1 MISTNVRS
9 SLSVVSKYLFSG
21 VLLVLSSL
29 EAQAQTVK
37 TDSLLMRD
45 FSYVMQSDPWLM
57 GNNPSALI
65 RFGSSTLS
73 EATVSMTV
81 GNGGFVNYDQSPHTL
96 TFGASAESVYRLS
109 PRTVVYGRMSYQNES
124 SSNMAGSAFLN
135 TYHLPFDIVEDSLT
149 NEGDEHRDTY
159 HLKGGVGV
167 DIWHGWSVG
176 ASFDF
181 TAANLAKYK
190 DLRHQNKA
198 MDLTFS
204 AGFYLPL
211 GHVSLGANYLYRRST
226 ENIRFKVYGQSDKVY
241 KSLIAYANF
250 MGQVEQFTTN
260 GYTGSNNEQ
269 PLFSARHGACVQLD
283 WRITPQ
289 WQWYHSMMAQYRSG
303 YYGRESAYTIT
314 YMRHHSH
321 IYTYQSRLSYRLS
334 TSLHRMDVSISAE
347 RLENNQN
354 AYLETL
360 NEQGAS
366 QYEYFGAVKTGDK
379 LWVDTHIGY
388 IGDMGIDYELPRWT
402 VATGVNIGHRKQTG
416 YRYPYYRRQQLNQV
430 QGYIDACH
438 RIRLRQGILQ
448 AGLQFAY
455 QKGSGDVYEDLTFA
469 EPSAQQTAPPSMDAY
484 LYRDYEYYTA
494 PQVKVGAAL
503 KYSFVFPQTRMK
515 TYVEGKCTYL
525 KAYNTD
531 AYLKGD
537 AYTTVML
544 IVGVDF

>member
-9 SLSVVSKYLFSG
+9 SLSVVSKFLFSG
-21 VLLVLSSL
+21 ALLVLSSL

-149 NEGDEHRDTY
+149 NEGEEHRDTY

-321 IYTYQSRLSYRLS
+321 IYTYQSRLSYRLP

-388 IGDMGIDYELPRWT
+388 TGDMGIDYELPRWT

-455 QKGSGDVYEDLTFA
+455 QKGSGDVYEDLTFV

-503 KYSFVFPQTRMK
+503 KYSFIFPQTRMK

>member
-9 SLSVVSKYLFSG
+9 SLSVVSKFLFSG
-21 VLLVLSSL
+21 ALLVLSSL

-321 IYTYQSRLSYRLS
+321 IYTYQSRLSYRLP

-388 IGDMGIDYELPRWT
+388 TGDMGIDYELPRWT

-430 QGYIDACH
+430 QGYIDVCH

>member
-9 SLSVVSKYLFSG
+9 SLSVVSKFLFSG
-21 VLLVLSSL
+21 ALLVLSSL
-29 EAQAQTVK
+29 ETQAQTEK

-65 RFGSSTLS
+65 CFGSSTLS

-321 IYTYQSRLSYRLS
+321 IYTYQSRLSYRLP

-388 IGDMGIDYELPRWT
+388 TGDMGIDYELPRWT

-416 YRYPYYRRQQLNQV
+416 YRYPYYRRQRLNQV

>member
-21 VLLVLSSL
+21 ALLVLSSL

-57 GNNPSALI
+57 GNNPSALT

-211 GHVSLGANYLYRRST
+211 GHVSFGANYLYRRST

-321 IYTYQSRLSYRLS
+321 IYTYQSRLSYRLP

-388 IGDMGIDYELPRWT
+388 TGDMGIDYELPRWT

>member
-45 FSYVMQSDPWLM
+45 FSYVMHSDPWLM

-321 IYTYQSRLSYRLS
+321 IYTYQSRLSYRLP

-388 IGDMGIDYELPRWT
+388 TGDMGIDYELPRWT

-416 YRYPYYRRQQLNQV
+416 YRYPYYRRQRLNQV
-430 QGYIDACH
+430 QGYIDACR

>member
-9 SLSVVSKYLFSG
+9 SLSVVSKFLFSG
-21 VLLVLSSL
+21 ALLVLSSL

-45 FSYVMQSDPWLM
+45 FSYVIQSDPWLM

-211 GHVSLGANYLYRRST
+211 GHISLGANYLYRRST

-321 IYTYQSRLSYRLS
+321 IYTYQSRLSYRLP

-388 IGDMGIDYELPRWT
+388 TGDMGIDYELPRWT

-416 YRYPYYRRQQLNQV
+416 YRYPYYRRQRLNQV

-503 KYSFVFPQTRMK
+503 KYSFIFPQTRMK

>member
-9 SLSVVSKYLFSG
+9 SLSVVSKFLFSG
-21 VLLVLSSL
+21 ALLVLSSL

-321 IYTYQSRLSYRLS
+321 IYTYQSRLSYRLP

-388 IGDMGIDYELPRWT
+388 TGDMGIDYELPRWT

-416 YRYPYYRRQQLNQV
+416 YRYPYYRRQRLNQV
-430 QGYIDACH
+430 QGYIDACR

>member
-9 SLSVVSKYLFSG
+9 SLSVVSKFLFSG
-21 VLLVLSSL
+21 ALLVLSSL

-109 PRTVVYGRMSYQNES
+109 PRTVVYGHMSYQNES

-211 GHVSLGANYLYRRST
+211 GHVSFGANYLYRRST

-321 IYTYQSRLSYRLS
+321 IYTYQSRLSYRLP

-388 IGDMGIDYELPRWT
+388 TGDMGIDYELPRWT

-416 YRYPYYRRQQLNQV
+416 YRYPYYRRQRLNQV
-430 QGYIDACH
+430 QGYIDACR

-503 KYSFVFPQTRMK
+503 KYSFIFPQTRMK

>member
-9 SLSVVSKYLFSG
+9 SLSVVSKFLFSG
-21 VLLVLSSL
+21 ALLVLSSL

-124 SSNMAGSAFLN
+124 SSNMAGSTFLN

-283 WRITPQ
+283 WRITSQ

-321 IYTYQSRLSYRLS
+321 IYTYQSRLSYRLP

-388 IGDMGIDYELPRWT
+388 TGDMGIDYELPRWT

-416 YRYPYYRRQQLNQV
+416 YRYPYYRRQRLNQV

>member
-9 SLSVVSKYLFSG
+9 SLSVVSKFLFSG
-21 VLLVLSSL
+21 ALLVLSSL

-181 TAANLAKYK
+181 MAANLAKYK

-321 IYTYQSRLSYRLS
+321 IYTYQSRLSYRLP

-388 IGDMGIDYELPRWT
+388 TGDMGIDYELPRWT

-503 KYSFVFPQTRMK
+503 KYSFIFPQTRMK

>member
-9 SLSVVSKYLFSG
+9 SLSVVSKFLFSG
-21 VLLVLSSL
+21 ALLVLSSL

-283 WRITPQ
+283 WRITSQ

-321 IYTYQSRLSYRLS
+321 IYTYQSRLSYRLP

-388 IGDMGIDYELPRWT
+388 TGDMGIDYELPRWT

-416 YRYPYYRRQQLNQV
+416 YRYPYYRRQRLNQV

>member
-9 SLSVVSKYLFSG
+9 SLSVVSKFLFSG
-21 VLLVLSSL
+21 ALLVLSSL

-45 FSYVMQSDPWLM
+45 FSYVIQSDPWLM

-321 IYTYQSRLSYRLS
+321 IYTYQSRLSYRLP

-388 IGDMGIDYELPRWT
+388 TGDMGIDYELPRWT

-416 YRYPYYRRQQLNQV
+416 YRYPYYRRQRLNQV

-455 QKGSGDVYEDLTFA
+455 QKGSGDVDEDLTFA

-503 KYSFVFPQTRMK
+503 KYSFIFPQTRMK

>member
-9 SLSVVSKYLFSG
+9 SLSVVSKFLFSG
-21 VLLVLSSL
+21 ALLVLSSL

-124 SSNMAGSAFLN
+124 TSNMAGSAFLN

-321 IYTYQSRLSYRLS
+321 IYTYQSRLSYRLP

-388 IGDMGIDYELPRWT
+388 TGDMGIDYELPRWT

-416 YRYPYYRRQQLNQV
+416 YRYPYYRRQRLNQV

>member
-45 FSYVMQSDPWLM
+45 FSYVMHSDPWLM

-321 IYTYQSRLSYRLS
+321 IYTYQSRLSYRLP

-388 IGDMGIDYELPRWT
+388 TGDMGIDYELPRWT

-416 YRYPYYRRQQLNQV
+416 YRYPYYRRQRLNQV

-438 RIRLRQGILQ
+438 RIRLRQGVLQ

>member
-9 SLSVVSKYLFSG
+9 SLSVVSKFLFSG
-21 VLLVLSSL
+21 ALLVLNSL

-57 GNNPSALI
+57 GNNPSALT

-81 GNGGFVNYDQSPHTL
+81 GNGGFVNYDQSPHIL

-321 IYTYQSRLSYRLS
+321 IYTYQSRLSYRLP

-388 IGDMGIDYELPRWT
+388 TGDMGIDYELPRWT

-416 YRYPYYRRQQLNQV
+416 YRYPYYRRQRLNQV

>member
-9 SLSVVSKYLFSG
+9 SLSVVSKFLFSG

-321 IYTYQSRLSYRLS
+321 IYTYQSRLSYRLP

-388 IGDMGIDYELPRWT
+388 TGDMGIDYELPRWT

-448 AGLQFAY
+448 AGLLFAY

>member
-9 SLSVVSKYLFSG
+9 SLSVVSKFLFSG
-21 VLLVLSSL
+21 ALLVLSSL

-321 IYTYQSRLSYRLS
+321 IYTYQSRLSYRLP

-388 IGDMGIDYELPRWT
+388 TGDMGIDYELPRWT

-416 YRYPYYRRQQLNQV
+416 YRYPYYRRQRLNQV

-503 KYSFVFPQTRMK
+503 KYSFIFPQTRMK

>member
-45 FSYVMQSDPWLM
+45 FSYVMHSDPWLM

-321 IYTYQSRLSYRLS
+321 IYTYQSRLSYRLP

-388 IGDMGIDYELPRWT
+388 TGDMGIDYELPRWT

-416 YRYPYYRRQQLNQV
+416 YRYPYYRRQRLNQV
-430 QGYIDACH
+430 QGYIDACR

-503 KYSFVFPQTRMK
+503 KYSFIFPQTRMK

>member
-321 IYTYQSRLSYRLS
+321 IYTYQSRLSYRLP

-388 IGDMGIDYELPRWT
+388 TGDMGIDYELPRWT

-416 YRYPYYRRQQLNQV
+416 YRYPYYRRQRLNQV
-430 QGYIDACH
+430 QGYIDACR

>member
-21 VLLVLSSL
+21 ALLVLSSL

-321 IYTYQSRLSYRLS
+321 IYT
-334 TSLHRMDVSISAE
+334 
-347 RLENNQN
+347 
-354 AYLETL
+354 
-360 NEQGAS
+360 
-366 QYEYFGAVKTGDK
+366 
-379 LWVDTHIGY
+379 
-388 IGDMGIDYELPRWT
+388 
-402 VATGVNIGHRKQTG
+402 
-416 YRYPYYRRQQLNQV
+416 
-430 QGYIDACH
+430 
-438 RIRLRQGILQ
+438 
-448 AGLQFAY
+448 
-455 QKGSGDVYEDLTFA
+455 
-469 EPSAQQTAPPSMDAY
+469 
-484 LYRDYEYYTA
+484 
-494 PQVKVGAAL
+494 
-503 KYSFVFPQTRMK
+503 
-515 TYVEGKCTYL
+515 
-525 KAYNTD
+525 
-531 AYLKGD
+531 
-537 AYTTVML
+537 
-544 IVGVDF
+544 

>member
-9 SLSVVSKYLFSG
+9 SLSVVSKFLFSG
-21 VLLVLSSL
+21 ALLVLSSL

-81 GNGGFVNYDQSPHTL
+81 GNGGFVNYDQSPHIL

-109 PRTVVYGRMSYQNES
+109 PRTVVYGHMSYQNES

-321 IYTYQSRLSYRLS
+321 IYTYQSRLSYRLP

-388 IGDMGIDYELPRWT
+388 TGDMGIDYELPRWT

-416 YRYPYYRRQQLNQV
+416 YRYPYYRRQRLNQV
-430 QGYIDACH
+430 QGYIDACR

-503 KYSFVFPQTRMK
+503 KYSFIFPQTRMK

>member
-388 IGDMGIDYELPRWT
+388 TGDMGIDYELPRWT

-416 YRYPYYRRQQLNQV
+416 YRYPYYRRQRLNQV

-503 KYSFVFPQTRMK
+503 KYSFIFPQTRMK

>member
-45 FSYVMQSDPWLM
+45 FSYVMHSDPWLM
-57 GNNPSALI
+57 GNNPSALT

-73 EATVSMTV
+73 EAIVSMTV

-321 IYTYQSRLSYRLS
+321 IYTYQSRLSYRLP

-388 IGDMGIDYELPRWT
+388 TGDMGIDYELPRWT

-416 YRYPYYRRQQLNQV
+416 YRYPYYRRQRLNQV

-438 RIRLRQGILQ
+438 RIRLRQGVLQ

-455 QKGSGDVYEDLTFA
+455 QKGSGDVYEDLTFV

-503 KYSFVFPQTRMK
+503 KYSFIFPQTRMK

>member
-321 IYTYQSRLSYRLS
+321 IYTYQSRLSYRLP

-388 IGDMGIDYELPRWT
+388 TGDMGIDYELPRWT

-416 YRYPYYRRQQLNQV
+416 YRYPYYRRQRLNQV

-455 QKGSGDVYEDLTFA
+455 QKGSGDVYEDLTFV

>member
-9 SLSVVSKYLFSG
+9 SLSVVSKFLFSG
-21 VLLVLSSL
+21 ALLVLSSL

-321 IYTYQSRLSYRLS
+321 IYTYQSRLSYRLP

-388 IGDMGIDYELPRWT
+388 TGDMGIDYELPRWT

-416 YRYPYYRRQQLNQV
+416 YRYPYYRRQRLNQV

-448 AGLQFAY
+448 AGLLFAY
-455 QKGSGDVYEDLTFA
+455 QKGSDDVYEDLTFA

>member
-9 SLSVVSKYLFSG
+9 SLSVVSKFLFSG
-21 VLLVLSSL
+21 ALLVLSSL
-29 EAQAQTVK
+29 EAQAQTAK

-57 GNNPSALI
+57 GNNPSALT

-321 IYTYQSRLSYRLS
+321 IYTYQSRLSYRLP

-388 IGDMGIDYELPRWT
+388 TGDMGIDYELPRWT

-416 YRYPYYRRQQLNQV
+416 YRYPYYRRQRLNQV

-455 QKGSGDVYEDLTFA
+455 QKGSGDVYEDLTFV

-494 PQVKVGAAL
+494 PQVKVGATL
-503 KYSFVFPQTRMK
+503 KYSFIFPQTRMK

>member
-9 SLSVVSKYLFSG
+9 SLSVVSKFLFSG
-21 VLLVLSSL
+21 ALLVLSSL

-73 EATVSMTV
+73 EAIVSMTV

-321 IYTYQSRLSYRLS
+321 IYTYQSRLSYRLP

-388 IGDMGIDYELPRWT
+388 TGDMGIDYELPRWT

-416 YRYPYYRRQQLNQV
+416 YRYPYYRRQRLNQV

-503 KYSFVFPQTRMK
+503 KYSFIFPQTRMK

>member
-9 SLSVVSKYLFSG
+9 SLSVVSKFLFSG
-21 VLLVLSSL
+21 ALLVLSSL

-45 FSYVMQSDPWLM
+45 FSYVIQSDPWLM

-211 GHVSLGANYLYRRST
+211 GHISLGANYLYRRST

-321 IYTYQSRLSYRLS
+321 IYTYQSRLSYRLP

-388 IGDMGIDYELPRWT
+388 TGDMGIDYELPRWT

-416 YRYPYYRRQQLNQV
+416 YRYPYYRRQRLNQV

>member
-45 FSYVMQSDPWLM
+45 FSYVMHSDPWLM

-321 IYTYQSRLSYRLS
+321 IYTYQSRLSYRLP

-388 IGDMGIDYELPRWT
+388 TGDMGIDYELPRWT

-455 QKGSGDVYEDLTFA
+455 QKGSGDVYEDLTFT

>member
-321 IYTYQSRLSYRLS
+321 IYTYQSRLSYRLP

-388 IGDMGIDYELPRWT
+388 TGDMGIDYELPRWT

-416 YRYPYYRRQQLNQV
+416 YRYPYYRRQRLNQV
-430 QGYIDACH
+430 QGYVDACH

>member
-9 SLSVVSKYLFSG
+9 SLSVVSKFLFSG
-21 VLLVLSSL
+21 ALLVLSSL

-211 GHVSLGANYLYRRST
+211 GHISLGANYLYRRST

-321 IYTYQSRLSYRLS
+321 IYTYQSRLSYRLP

-388 IGDMGIDYELPRWT
+388 TGDMGIDYELPRWT

-416 YRYPYYRRQQLNQV
+416 YRYPYYRRQQLNQLH
-430 QGYIDACH
+430 GYIDACH

>member
-45 FSYVMQSDPWLM
+45 FSYVMHSDPWLM

-321 IYTYQSRLSYRLS
+321 IYTYQSRLSYRLP

-388 IGDMGIDYELPRWT
+388 TGDMGIDYELPRWT

-416 YRYPYYRRQQLNQV
+416 YRYPYYRRQRLNQV

-503 KYSFVFPQTRMK
+503 KYSFIFPQTRMK

>member
-9 SLSVVSKYLFSG
+9 SLSVVSKFLFSG
-21 VLLVLSSL
+21 ALLVLSSL

-321 IYTYQSRLSYRLS
+321 IYTYQSRLSYRLP

-388 IGDMGIDYELPRWT
+388 TGDMGIDYELPRWT

-416 YRYPYYRRQQLNQV
+416 YRYPYYRRQRLNQV

>member
-9 SLSVVSKYLFSG
+9 SLSVVSKFLFSG
-21 VLLVLSSL
+21 ALLVLSSL

-321 IYTYQSRLSYRLS
+321 IYTYQSRLSYRLP

-388 IGDMGIDYELPRWT
+388 TGDMGIDYELPRWT

-455 QKGSGDVYEDLTFA
+455 QKGSGDVYEDLTFV

-503 KYSFVFPQTRMK
+503 KYSFIFPQTRMK

>member
-321 IYTYQSRLSYRLS
+321 IYTYQSRLSYRLP

-388 IGDMGIDYELPRWT
+388 TGDMGIDYELPRWT

-416 YRYPYYRRQQLNQV
+416 YRYPYYRRQRLNQV

>member
-9 SLSVVSKYLFSG
+9 SLSVVSKFLFSG
-21 VLLVLSSL
+21 ALLVLSSL

-45 FSYVMQSDPWLM
+45 FSYVMHSDPWLM

-321 IYTYQSRLSYRLS
+321 IYTYQSRLSYRLP

-388 IGDMGIDYELPRWT
+388 TGDMGIDYELPRWT

-416 YRYPYYRRQQLNQV
+416 YRYPYYRRQRLNQV

-503 KYSFVFPQTRMK
+503 KYSFIFPQTRMK

>member
-9 SLSVVSKYLFSG
+9 SLSVVSKFLFSG
-21 VLLVLSSL
+21 ALLVLSSL

-321 IYTYQSRLSYRLS
+321 IYTYQSRLLYRLP

-388 IGDMGIDYELPRWT
+388 TGDMGIDYELPRWT

-416 YRYPYYRRQQLNQV
+416 YRYPYYRRQRLNQV
-430 QGYIDACH
+430 QGYIDACR

>member
-9 SLSVVSKYLFSG
+9 SLSVVSKFLFSG
-21 VLLVLSSL
+21 ALLVLNSL

-57 GNNPSALI
+57 GNNPSALT

-269 PLFSARHGACVQLD
+269 PLFSARRGACVQLD

-321 IYTYQSRLSYRLS
+321 IYTYQSRLSYRLP

-388 IGDMGIDYELPRWT
+388 TGDMSIDYELPRWT
-402 VATGVNIGHRKQTG
+402 VAMGVNIGHRKQTG
-416 YRYPYYRRQQLNQV
+416 YRYPYYRRQRLNQV

-438 RIRLRQGILQ
+438 RIRLRHGILQ

-494 PQVKVGAAL
+494 PQVKVGADL

>member
-45 FSYVMQSDPWLM
+45 FSYVMHSDPWLM

-269 PLFSARHGACVQLD
+269 PLFSARHGACVQID

-321 IYTYQSRLSYRLS
+321 IYTYQSRLSYRLP

-388 IGDMGIDYELPRWT
+388 TGDMGIDYELPRWT

-416 YRYPYYRRQQLNQV
+416 YRYPYYRRQRLNQV
-430 QGYIDACH
+430 QGYIDACR

-503 KYSFVFPQTRMK
+503 KYSFIFPQTRMK

-544 IVGVDF
+544 IMGVDF

>member
-109 PRTVVYGRMSYQNES
+109 PRTVVYGHMSYQNES

-321 IYTYQSRLSYRLS
+321 IYTYQSRLSYRLP

-388 IGDMGIDYELPRWT
+388 TGDMGIDYELPRWT

-416 YRYPYYRRQQLNQV
+416 YRYPYYRRQRLNQV
-430 QGYIDACH
+430 QGYIDACR